1 MAGRP
6 KKEDEIMDDNK
17 IAENINTNT
26 IIIDELK
33 KENDILKKENEDVK
47 SQIKLILEKLA
58 EQEYKNSKS
67 EDSNI
72 RTQEESKNNFYT
84 DINPLKLIKVISLSD
99 GGVSLKTKPGGDGK
113 IFRFDKFG
121 HSVTITYTDLQD
133 IISTNRSFIEDGIV
147 YICDED
153 VIKNNYLENAYSK
166 FLTIETIN
174 NIFSFPKDKII
185 DMIKNTTEEI
195 QDSVISFI
203 IKKINNNEYVDM
215 NKVDAIGKSCKIPCN
230 ILELAEQKR
239 VK

>member
-1 MAGRP
+1 MAGSP

-185 DMIKNTTEEI
+185 DMIKNTTEEL

>member
-147 YICDED
+147 YICYED

-185 DMIKNTTEEI
+185 DMIKNTTEEL

>member
-1 MAGRP
+1 MAGRQ
-6 KKEDEIMDDNK
+6 KKEDEIIDNNK
-17 IAENINTNT
+17 ITENINTNT

-33 KENDILKKENEDVK
+33 KENDILRKENEDVK

-58 EQEYKNSKS
+58 EQEDKNSKS
-67 EDSNI
+67 EESNI
-72 RTQEESKNNFYT
+72 RIQEESKNNFYT

-99 GGVSLKTKPGGDGK
+99 GGVSLKTKPSGDGK

-153 VIKNNYLENAYSK
+153 VIKNNYLEDAYSK

-185 DMIKNTTEEI
+185 DMIKNTTEAL
-195 QDSVISFI
+195 QDSIISFI

-239 VK
+239 EN

>member
-1 MAGRP
+1 
-6 KKEDEIMDDNK
+6 
-17 IAENINTNT
+17 
-26 IIIDELK
+26 
-33 KENDILKKENEDVK
+33 
-47 SQIKLILEKLA
+47 
-58 EQEYKNSKS
+58 
-67 EDSNI
+67 
-72 RTQEESKNNFYT
+72 
-84 DINPLKLIKVISLSD
+84 VISLSD

-185 DMIKNTTEEI
+185 DMIKNTTEEL

>member
-1 MAGRP
+1 
-6 KKEDEIMDDNK
+6 MDDNK

-185 DMIKNTTEEI
+185 DMIKNTTEEL

>member
-185 DMIKNTTEEI
+185 DMIKNTTEEL